1 MKLYVQ
7 VDSMGEA
14 LVSIEHLNKA
24 CLHVQRLF
32 RGRVGRN
39 IAKNMRARVFLS
51 RASIDYFTYR
61 SSISNGTYVKH
72 VAAQDRE
79 KERLAKKQNRVHMEI
94 SFHREK
100 SQYSAAIRICH
111 ARRSRHWHDPLHR
124 I

>member
-1 MKLYVQ
+1 MGKSQAGCRSHKINMALACKDFYTKFLYSCGGGDPPCCELYVQ

-51 RASIDYFTYR
+51 RASMI
-61 SSISNGTYVKH
+61 ILLIE
-72 VAAQDRE
+72 VASVTVR
-79 KERLAKKQNRVHMEI
+79 M
-94 SFHREK
+94 
-100 SQYSAAIRICH
+100 
-111 ARRSRHWHDPLHR
+111 
-124 I
+124 